1 MEVKNNGHRENEETN
16 TRSVRQRESKTRA
29 NDSKRVK
36 KISRK
41 AQMNLY
47 RIFEWIMI
55 ALGTVGVCIGQNE
68 AAMLAFLVCGQLRIE
83 ERLEALA
90 NRESKD
96 YSMILY
102 SLLSLCEE
110 DDTAD
115 RIKKEIKKEERRK

>member
-16 TRSVRQRESKTRA
+16 TRSVRQRESKTGT

-41 AQMNLY
+41 AQMNVY

-55 ALGTVGVCIGQNE
+55 ALGTVGVCIGHSE

-83 ERLEALA
+83 DKLE
-90 NRESKD
+90 
-96 YSMILY
+96 

-110 DDTAD
+110 ADVKD
-115 RIKKEIKKEERRK
+115 RIKKEIKKEERHK